1 MESQAVE
8 RRQESHR
15 KKYAQVFLALA
26 VITAVEVGLT
36 FVGLPRGS
44 MTALFLLLSLGK
56 ASLVASFYMH
66 LRDDPSIYTWVFV
79 LPAAL
84 LIVFVLMSSLY

>member
-1 MESQAVE
+1 MEAEAAQE
-8 RRQESHR
+8 HRESHR

-26 VITAVEVGLT
+26 VITAIEVALT

-44 MTALFLLLSLGK
+44 LTALFLLLSLGK

-66 LRDDPSIYTWVFV
+66 LRDDPSLYTWIFV